1 MIKKLTEKHLPT
13 VIICIGF
20 ILLVIWPAF
29 LFAFEPANSDSI
41 KKRSRFKIGGIP
53 VLSYD
58 ADLGLKYGAV
68 INLFDYGESKY
79 PPNFEQYLMFRLTNT
94 TRGTVNLQALLE
106 SESLIRNAKV
116 LAEASYIIDK
126 RLDFFGFNGTQANY
140 NSAFENEGNANFISP
155 VFYAHERK
163 FLRMRFDVQPYISG
177 SKLRLLTGFTFNY
190 FDNSP
195 AKPKSGTSNQPA
207 LYERYIDWGIISPEE
222 KNGGNINYFS
232 LGLVYDSRNDPCYCT
247 RGKWFETV
255 LLYSPGFMSDAGFT
269 KFIATYRQHFSTLND
284 YITFSFRV
292 SAQQKLSGELP
303 YYFIPTF
310 YDTRL
315 SYDGVGGAYN
325 FRGAKRNRI
334 AADGFLVGNFE
345 IKGRFYSFTFL
356 KQEFYASATLFYD
369 NAYVTQEYKINLD
382 KVPEDQRELH
392 FNPVKQKLHHTFGP
406 GFYLVFNKNNVATI
420 HYGFS
425 TDKQLGPGGLYVGA
439 SLLF

>member
-1 MIKKLTEKHLPT
+1 MAKKHLRT
-13 VIICIGF
+13 VIIF
-20 ILLVIWPAF
+20 LSLFLLFVLPLSAF
-29 LFAFEPANSDSI
+29 ANETLKNDSI
-41 KKRSRFKIGGIP
+41 KKRSRVKIGGIP
-53 VLSYD
+53 VFAYD

-68 INLFDYGESKY
+68 INLFDFGDDKI
-79 PPNFEQYLMFRLTNT
+79 PPNFEQYLMLRLTNT

-106 SESLIRNAKV
+106 SESLINNTKV

-126 RLDFFGFNGTQANY
+126 RLDFFGFNGTQAKY
-140 NSAFENEGNANFISP
+140 NSMFETEGNTDFISP

-163 FLRMRFDVQPYISG
+163 FLRMRFDIQPYISG
-177 SKLRLLTGFTFNY
+177 SRFRLLAGFTYNY

-195 AKPKSGTSNQPA
+195 AKPKSGSANEPA
-207 LYERYIDWGIISPEE
+207 LFERYIDWEIIPRKES
-222 KNGGNINYFS
+222 KGGNINYIS

-255 LLYSPGFMSDAGFT
+255 LLYSPDFMSDAGFT
-269 KFIATYRQHFSTLND
+269 KLIATYRQHFSTLND
-284 YITFSFRV
+284 IITFSFRI
-292 SAQQKLSGELP
+292 SAQQKLSGDIP
-303 YYFIPTF
+303 AYFIPTY
-310 YDTRL
+310 YDSRL

-325 FRGAKRNRI
+325 FRGAKRNRL
-334 AADGFLVGNFE
+334 AADGFVVGNFE
-345 IKGRFYSFTFL
+345 IKGKFYSFTLL

-369 NAYVTQEYKINLD
+369 NAYITQEYKINLD

-392 FNPVKQKLHHTFGP
+392 FNPVGQKLHHTFGP
-406 GFYLVFNKNNVATI
+406 GLYVVFNKNNVATI